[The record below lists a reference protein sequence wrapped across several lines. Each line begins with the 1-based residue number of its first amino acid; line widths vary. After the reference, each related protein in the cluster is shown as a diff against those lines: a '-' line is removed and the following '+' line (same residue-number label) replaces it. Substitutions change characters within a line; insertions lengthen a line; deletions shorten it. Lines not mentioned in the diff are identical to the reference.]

1 MGLGLFEI
9 VIILGIIA
17 LLFGPGAVIVWW
29 LVTQAKVA
37 EGGAP
42 GEPHSAAPAADPAL
56 ELARERYA
64 AGEIDREEF
73 EEIKS
78 TLGM

>member
-37 EGGAP
+37 EGGP
-42 GEPHSAAPAADPAL
+42 GGEPHPAAPAGDPAM